1 MIWHKSFFQKEIKED
16 RFRCDLHLENF
27 MENRVKPALNEYAYD
42 LYKNFYECLTDTSE
56 LPFIITKLDCFTILT
71 TLALD
76 CQDLIFERIVSA

>member
-1 MIWHKSFFQKEIKED
+1 
-16 RFRCDLHLENF
+16 
-27 MENRVKPALNEYAYD
+27 MENRVKPALNEYAHD